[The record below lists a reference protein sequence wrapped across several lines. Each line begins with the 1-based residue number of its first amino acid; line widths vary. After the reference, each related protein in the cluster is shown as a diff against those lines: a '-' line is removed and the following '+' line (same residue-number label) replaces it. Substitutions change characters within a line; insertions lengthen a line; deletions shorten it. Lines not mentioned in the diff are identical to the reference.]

1 MMAIRVRIT
10 SRMRSK
16 RASGL
21 LQFVRSLTG
30 PTLKMDELRSAKQFL
45 PDPSRSGDFGIAF
58 FGTCYNGRIVY
69 LYPAISIGPYIPT
82 LEEYGIQHAIPSRSK
97 SNSSNGLNGIG

>member
-1 MMAIRVRIT
+1 
-10 SRMRSK
+10 
-16 RASGL
+16 
-21 LQFVRSLTG
+21 
-30 PTLKMDELRSAKQFL
+30 MDELRSAKQFL